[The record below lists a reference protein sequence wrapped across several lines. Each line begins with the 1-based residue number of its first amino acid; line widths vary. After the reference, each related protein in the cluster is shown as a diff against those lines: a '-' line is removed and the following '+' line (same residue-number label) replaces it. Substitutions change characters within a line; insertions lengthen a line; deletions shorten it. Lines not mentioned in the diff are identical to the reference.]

1 MANSK
6 TPAKKSKT
14 KSTKKATTKQ
24 PTRLAVAFSGGLDSA
39 VLLHATIQAHGPEHV
54 YAFHVHHGIQKEAD
68 QWQKHCQQLAKKW
81 GCHFDTIN
89 VQLEHA
95 SNIESQARDL
105 RYQAL
110 YEMCHKYKIE
120 DLLVA
125 HHLDDQAETV
135 LIQLMR
141 GAGLAGLSGMP
152 ANKSSA
158 STKKTK
164 KNTSSHIHVWRP
176 FLEMR
181 REDLE
186 AYAKK
191 HRLKWIEDPSNQD
204 EGYRRNAV
212 RKTLLPQL
220 EKTQQGAIVNLARSA
235 KHIAEAQE
243 LLHQLADIDLGLI
256 VTKEG
261 LSKTNLVRLYKTNQ
275 ARASNALRRW
285 LQQHQLSYPSTERL
299 ASWWQDLLEV
309 RTDAQLQWQHD
320 DCLIR
325 LWRGVLTITPQEPIQ
340 EKKNKETEAEVKTE
354 AETKTKTKT
363 KTNTEQAGEWVF
375 KRLPSNSQKPGIAK
389 ERFDEAKKKGLINTM
404 ARDGGEKFKV
414 HPQRPRKTLKNLYQ
428 EAGIPPWQRDLP
440 LLYIGTELVAVA
452 GIGIS
457 ADWLTHQGPRISPE
471 WQ

>member
-1 MANSK
+1 MANLKTPTKTSK
-6 TPAKKSKT
+6 TT
-14 KSTKKATTKQ
+14 KLTKKATTKQ

-39 VLLHATIQAHGPEHV
+39 VLLHASIQAHGAENV

-68 QWQKHCQQLAKKW
+68 QWQKHCQQLSKKW
-81 GCHFDTIN
+81 GCHFDTRN
-89 VQLEHA
+89 VQLQQA
-95 SNIESQARDL
+95 SNIEAQARDL

-110 YEMCHKYKIE
+110 YEMCHEHQIE

-125 HHLDDQAETV
+125 HHLDDQAETI
-135 LIQLMR
+135 LIQMMR

-152 ANKSSA
+152 ANKSNNTKR
-158 STKKTK
+158 STTENTK
-164 KNTSSHIHVWRP
+164 KNTSINIHVWRP

-181 REDLE
+181 REELE

-204 EGYRRNAV
+204 ESYRRNAI

-220 EKTQQGAIVNLARSA
+220 EKTQQGAIANLARSA

-243 LLHQLADIDLGLI
+243 LLNQLADIDLGLI

-261 LSKTNLVRLYKTNQ
+261 LSKTNLMRLYKTNQ

-285 LQQHQLSYPSTERL
+285 LHQNELSHPSTERL

-320 DCLIR
+320 DHLIR
-325 LWRGVLTITPQEPIQ
+325 LWRGVLTINAQEATQ
-340 EKKNKETEAEVKTE
+340 EKQNKKTE
-354 AETKTKTKT
+354 
-363 KTNTEQAGEWVF
+363 TNQAGEWVF
-375 KRLPSNSQKPGIAK
+375 KKLPSNSKKPGIPK
-389 ERFDEAKKKGLINTM
+389 DRFDEAKKKGLINTM

-414 HPQRPRKTLKNLYQ
+414 HPERPRKTLKNLYQ

-440 LLYIGTELVAVA
+440 LLYIGAELVAVA

-457 ADWLTHQGPRISPE
+457 ADWITDHGSRISPE
-471 WQ
+471 WQAI